1 MSAVQVR
8 TGDWAQ
14 WCEPARRV
22 RTAVFIEEQGIAA
35 HDEWD
40 DADATAWHAVALDA
54 AGEAVGTARL
64 LVEAPGVARIGR
76 VAVLAAWRG
85 RHVGVA
91 LMRALC
97 AEAQDRGDHT
107 VVLSAQ
113 CHAQGFYAREGFVAK
128 GVPYD
133 DAGIAHI
140 TMRRA
145 LRDQM
150 SVRKA

>member
-1 MSAVQVR
+1 VSAVHIQ
-8 TGDWAQ
+8 TGDWGQ
-14 WCEPARRV
+14 WSEPARRV

-40 DADATAWHAVALDA
+40 DADAAALHAVAFA
-54 AGEAVGTARL
+54 GTGEAIGTARL

-91 LMRALC
+91 LMRTLC
-97 AEAQDRGDHT
+97 AVAQGRGDHT

-113 CHAQGFYAREGFVAK
+113 CHAQDFYAREGFVAE

-145 LRDQM
+145 LATQM